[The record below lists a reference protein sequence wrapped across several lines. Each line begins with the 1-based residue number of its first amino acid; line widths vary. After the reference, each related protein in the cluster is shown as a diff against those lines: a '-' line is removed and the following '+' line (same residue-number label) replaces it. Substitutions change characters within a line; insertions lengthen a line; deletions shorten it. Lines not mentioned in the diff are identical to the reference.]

1 MVVGFSLRGLRMAVE
16 PYLEE
21 LPNRSDEGVWTGD
34 AAGVDVVEEA
44 ASVAVSLLVDRLYEL
59 RL

>member
-1 MVVGFSLRGLRMAVE
+1 MLA

-21 LPNRSDEGVWTGD
+21 LPYRSEDGVRTGVV
-34 AAGVDVVEEA
+34 AGVDVVEEA
-44 ASVAVSLLVDRLYEL
+44 ASGAESLLADRLYEL

>member
-1 MVVGFSLRGLRMAVE
+1 MEAGFSLRGLRMAFE

-21 LPNRSDEGVWTGD
+21 LPNRSDEGVWTGVV
-34 AAGVDVVEEA
+34 AGEDVVGEV
-44 ASVAVSLLVDRLYEL
+44 ASGAVSLLVDRLYDR